1 MNSSLEK
8 SFEHSATEI
17 SFREIFE
24 FAPIGVVIFQ
34 RDWKIKFVNKNFFQF
49 NGVITDI
56 PQNVIGKSIF
66 ENRLFYEADI
76 RDELNLLKRGEAF
89 EKEIIASRTLN
100 GGKVSILLK
109 GAPIIFNGEFTGG
122 VLILEDIKIDAVK
135 THGSLIHSSDFQ
147 TFLGLLSDFFIVVDK
162 EGIVR
167 VLPSAGIE
175 LFDFLFEPE
184 SGKSIFQ
191 MKKISSILFKK
202 LLENVITNN
211 KVIST
216 QIPFIRNQREISARV
231 TLIPFSNVGLEV
243 DWVILL
249 IKDFSK
255 EAEHVGFSEE
265 EIIELTKYQQ
275 ITATVIDGLIGTNK
289 NGKITFWN
297 ESASKLFGLTRS
309 EVYGKFLGKI
319 FSNID
324 EKYFEELKNRV
335 RNNNNKEWRGQFRI
349 GEDESIADY
358 YDVKIGIIGDGDDE
372 TVFLLCTPVTDRVN
386 REKKIKISEERFRNI
401 VANSHEFICTLDLR
415 GRITYANPHFLE
427 VFQYTETEIIS
438 LEFPELIDPYYPIKE
453 PFEFN
458 SIAEKQLH
466 TFELPLLTKL
476 GQRIHVLSSFSS
488 VEDIN
493 GSVQYYNVIL
503 TDITLKKESEK
514 DLMLIRSVFE
524 ASQNG
529 IVLLNKKRIALVN
542 DSFVEMFG
550 FKSASEILGMNP
562 LDFIDEKDRE
572 RVAFLIEMAEEGKE
586 TPTRFYFTGRK
597 KNFSQFEVE
606 NSVSTYEIENE
617 KFAVWILRDVTDEKK
632 AQNALA
638 ISEERYRSIT
648 ENISESIWTAERQ
661 DGKLK
666 AVFYTPAI
674 KKITSYEAHEF
685 IDDPALWK
693 KIIHPD
699 DVEDVVDK
707 LRKFYA
713 DSARYS
719 NAIECR
725 IIDTLGNIIW
735 IENRITLVRDT
746 KGDIQKIFGIVSDI
760 SLSKQA
766 EEELKKSAQNLK
778 ELNETKDRF
787 ISIISHDLRTPF
799 SSILGFTDL
808 LLNDKELDEEGKTQY
823 IRYIQ
828 ESSKSMLSLVN
839 SLLDWTRLQTGSVKF
854 EPERINAKELI
865 EKSMQILS
873 GAALQKKIVLMSEM
887 QKDFYVHADS
897 GLLLQ
902 VFNNLIS
909 NAIKFTKASGSI
921 RVNAQANI
929 EKKQVEFSVKDDGV
943 GISKEDI
950 PKLFK
955 VDSKYTTSGTAGEK
969 GSGLGLSL
977 VHDIIQK
984 HGGEI
989 WVESESGKGT
999 EFIFSIPVASANILL
1014 VDDVKTDRLLYSKLI
1029 RSLIPSYKIL
1039 EAENGK
1045 EALDVIKHASPAL
1058 VITDHKMPVMS
1069 GYDLVKQLN
1078 ITELK
1083 YKPPVIVLSSDIT
1096 KSIEAEYKDL
1106 GVEFIFEKPVNLAN
1120 FKNAIERS
1128 LRKAIFN

>member
-8 SFEHSATEI
+8 SFEHSTTEI

-49 NGVITDI
+49 NGVVSDA

-76 RDELNLLKRGEAF
+76 REELNLLKKGDTF
-89 EKEIIASRTLN
+89 EKEIIASNTLS

-109 GAPIIFNGEFTGG
+109 GAPIIINGEFTGG
-122 VLILEDIKIDAVK
+122 VLILEDIKVDAFK
-135 THGSLIHSSDFQ
+135 AHGSLILSDDFQ
-147 TFLGLLSDFFIVVDK
+147 TFLGSLSDFFIVVDK
-162 EGIVR
+162 ESVVR
-167 VLPSAGIE
+167 VLPTAGTE

-184 SGKSIFQ
+184 AGRS
-191 MKKISSILFKK
+191 MLRTKKISPILFKK
-202 LLENVITNN
+202 LLENVIANN

-231 TLIPFSNVGLEV
+231 TLIPFSDGGIDV

-255 EAEHVGFSEE
+255 ETEHVGLSEE
-265 EIIELTKYQQ
+265 EITELTKYQQ

-324 EKYFEELKNRV
+324 EQYFAELKNQV
-335 RNNNNKEWRGQFRI
+335 RNKKEWRGQFHI

-358 YDVKIGIIGDGDDE
+358 YDVKIGIVGEEDEE
-372 TVFLLCTPVTDRVN
+372 TVFLLCTPVTDRVHQ
-386 REKKIKISEERFRNI
+386 EKKIKISEERFRNI
-401 VANSHEFICTLDLR
+401 VTNSNEFICTLDLQ

-453 PFEFN
+453 PFEFKN
-458 SIAEKQLH
+458 IAEKQLH

-488 VEDIN
+488 VEDIT
-493 GSVQYYNVIL
+493 GTVQYYNVIL

-529 IVLLNKKRIALVN
+529 IVLLNKTKIALVN

-550 FKSASEILGMNP
+550 FRSASEILGMNP
-562 LDFIDEKDRE
+562 LDFIDEKDKE
-572 RVAFLIEMAEEGKE
+572 RVASLIGLAEEGKE
-586 TPTRFYFTGRK
+586 APTRFYFTGRK
-597 KNFSQFEVE
+597 KNLSQFEVE

-674 KKITSYEAHEF
+674 KKITSYEAQEF
-685 IDDPALWK
+685 LDDPALWK

-699 DVEDVVDK
+699 DVDDVVDK
-707 LRKFYA
+707 LHKFYA
-713 DSARYS
+713 DSARFT
-719 NAIECR
+719 NTIECR
-725 IIDTLGNIIW
+725 IIDTLGNVIW
-735 IENRITLVRDT
+735 IEDRITVVRDI
-746 KGDIQKIFGIVSDI
+746 KGDIHKIFGIVSDI
-760 SLSKQA
+760 SLSKKA
-766 EEELKKSAQNLK
+766 EEELKKSALNLK

-808 LLNDKELDEEGKTQY
+808 LLNDKDLDEEGKTQY

-873 GAALQKKIVLMSEM
+873 GAAIQKKIVLISEM

-909 NAIKFTKASGSI
+909 NAIKFTKSGGSI
-921 RVNAQANI
+921 LINAKANI

-977 VHDIIQK
+977 VHDIVQK

-1029 RSLIPSYKIL
+1029 KSLIPSYKIL

-1045 EALDVIKHASPAL
+1045 QALDVIKQASPAL
-1058 VITDHKMPVMS
+1058 VITDHKMPMMS

-1083 YKPPVIVLSSDIT
+1083 YKPPVIVLSSDIN

-1128 LRKAIFN
+1128 LRKAIFS

>member
-49 NGVITDI
+49 NGVVSDT

-66 ENRLFYEADI
+66 ENRLFYESDI
-76 RDELNLLKRGEAF
+76 REELNLLKKGDTF
-89 EKEIIASRTLN
+89 EKEIIASSTLS

-109 GAPIIFNGEFTGG
+109 GAPIIINGEFTGG
-122 VLILEDIKIDAVK
+122 VLILEDIKVDAVK
-135 THGSLIHSSDFQ
+135 SHGSLIFSEDFQ
-147 TFLGLLSDFFIVVDK
+147 TFLGSLSDFFVVVDK
-162 EGIVR
+162 EGTAR
-167 VLPSAGIE
+167 VLPTAGTE

-184 SGKSIFQ
+184 AARS
-191 MKKISSILFKK
+191 MLRTKKISPILFKK

-231 TLIPFSNVGLEV
+231 TLIPVCDGGLDV

-255 EAEHVGFSEE
+255 EAEHVGLSEE
-265 EIIELTKYQQ
+265 EITELTKYQQ

-324 EKYFEELKNRV
+324 EKYFAELKNQV
-335 RNNNNKEWRGQFRI
+335 RDKKEWRGQFRI

-358 YDVKIGIIGDGDDE
+358 YDVKIGVVGEEDEE

-386 REKKIKISEERFRNI
+386 QEKKIKISEERFRNI
-401 VANSHEFICTLDLR
+401 VTNSNEFICTLDLR

-453 PFEFN
+453 PFEFKN
-458 SIAEKQLH
+458 IAEKQLH

-488 VEDIN
+488 VEDIT
-493 GSVQYYNVIL
+493 GTVQYYNVIL

-550 FKSASEILGMNP
+550 FNSASEILGMNP
-562 LDFIDEKDRE
+562 LDFIDEKDKE
-572 RVAFLIEMAEEGKE
+572 RVASLIGLAEEGKE
-586 TPTRFYFTGRK
+586 APSRFYFTGRK
-597 KNFSQFEVE
+597 KNFLQFEVE

-674 KKITSYEAHEF
+674 KKITSYEAQEF
-685 IDDPALWK
+685 LDDPALWK

-699 DVEDVVDK
+699 DVDDVVDK
-707 LRKFYA
+707 LHKFYA
-713 DSARYS
+713 DSARFT

-725 IIDTLGNIIW
+725 IIDTLGNVIW
-735 IENRITLVRDT
+735 IEDRITVVRDI
-746 KGDIQKIFGIVSDI
+746 KGDIHKIFGIVSDI
-760 SLSKQA
+760 SLSKKA

-873 GAALQKKIVLMSEM
+873 GAAIQKKIVLISEM

-909 NAIKFTKASGSI
+909 NAIKFTKSGGSI
-921 RVNAQANI
+921 RINAQPNI

-1029 RSLIPSYKIL
+1029 KSLIPSYKIL

-1045 EALDVIKHASPAL
+1045 QALDVIKQASPAL

-1083 YKPPVIVLSSDIT
+1083 YKPPVIVLSSDIN